1 MFFMDLIAF
10 TVRCTPRPNP
20 GCHILDRTSTK
31 QLNSQCKANYN
42 GSHNIHFFVFPL
54 SPFYISPKSQPIPSS
69 TNSSPLTFQWP
80 RQRLPPLP
88 ASAMADME
96 LGGDGLGTR
105 RWQWTWPLLFS
116 HATTALPASSSRRW
130 PLTGALQVGAHRI
143 WLWATIAASW
153 GMARWQ
159 RVATMVWQGSP
170 DPVAVSRRGTTR
182 GRAAAASRD
191 DGVAKL
197 AKSGGGGSSGC
208 GGESWRRRECL
219 AKLARSSGDGS
230 SGRDARMDVAGAS
243 SLASWSPPPCPPRLR
258 RRVPP
263 LFAIIFPLSLSLLLP
278 FMRKRPT
285 SSLFLTKLTK
295 FQVLKRAW
303 KPHENMV
310 STYFS
315 LSRKQL
321 IYVVGRGW
329 ITHLCLVNSLT
340 KFLGSVIIC
349 MYYHCLSQSLHL
361 PFSFS
366 ERTDHC
372 STFTLTKTRPVWSDG
387 IFWLN

>member
-31 QLNSQCKANYN
+31 QLISQCKANYN
-42 GSHNIHFFVFPL
+42 GSHNIHFFIFPL

-69 TNSSPLTFQWP
+69 TNSSPLTSQWP
-80 RQRLPPLP
+80 RRRLPPLP

-116 HATTALPASSSRRW
+116 RATTASPASSSRRS
-130 PLTGALQVGAHRI
+130 PLTGALRVGAHRI
-143 WLWATIAASW
+143 WLWVTIAASW
-153 GMARWQ
+153 GMAWWQ
-159 RVATMVWQGSP
+159 RVATTVWQGSP

-208 GGESWRRRECL
+208 GGGESWRRRECL
-219 AKLARSSGDGS
+219 AKLARSGGDGS
-230 SGRDARMDVAGAS
+230 SGRGTRMDVAMAS

-263 LFAIIFPLSLSLLLP
+263 LFAIIFPPSLSLSCFQSCASDPLP
-278 FMRKRPT
+278 YF
-285 SSLFLTKLTK
+285 FLTILTR
-295 FQVLKRAW
+295 FQVLKEGMKTPW
-303 KPHENMV
+303 KYSPHP
-310 STYFS
+310 F
-315 LSRKQL
+315 LSFTQTAHL
-321 IYVVGRGW
+321 RGW
-329 ITHLCLVNSLT
+329 SGLNNTSLP
-340 KFLGSVIIC
+340 C
-349 MYYHCLSQSLHL
+349 
-361 PFSFS
+361 
-366 ERTDHC
+366 E
-372 STFTLTKTRPVWSDG
+372 
-387 IFWLN
+387 